1 MLRQFRG
8 DEPRR
13 MPPGGP
19 KQQGLG
25 SGVIVTP
32 EGHILT
38 SNHVIEGADEI
49 MVSIGA
55 EQKQYTA
62 KKIGTDPATDLAVLK
77 IDGEKFPAITFADLE
92 KTQVGDLVLAIG
104 NPFGVGQSVTMGI
117 ISAKGRGGMGMVDYE
132 NFIQTDASINPGN
145 SGGALVDFEGR
156 LVGINTAIVS
166 RTGGSQGVGFAVP
179 GDLARNVMQSILDK
193 GRVIRGHLGVIV
205 QPVTSDLAETFGL
218 KSTDGALVTEV
229 TPQSPAANTGVQ
241 RGDVITHV
249 NGQKITDPRDLRLT
263 VGGMEPGAKVEI
275 KYLRDVQEKTAQV
288 ELAELPT
295 EQGRFAQNDSS
306 ATGAV
311 LGGVT
316 IAEIDDRMR
325 QQYNLPP
332 DLKGALI
339 TNVTPD
345 SPAGE
350 AGLREGDVI
359 REIARQDVN
368 RARDAI
374 DLNRKIKT
382 DKGVVMLVWSNGSQR
397 YLVVNP
403 GDAERAG

>member
-1 MLRQFRG
+1 MEHPLLRQYRG
-8 DEPRR
+8 ADPRR
-13 MPPGGP
+13 IPPGGGP

-55 EQKQYTA
+55 EQKQYPA

-311 LGGVT
+311 L
-316 IAEIDDRMR
+316 
-325 QQYNLPP
+325 
-332 DLKGALI
+332 
-339 TNVTPD
+339 
-345 SPAGE
+345 
-350 AGLREGDVI
+350 
-359 REIARQDVN
+359 
-368 RARDAI
+368 
-374 DLNRKIKT
+374 
-382 DKGVVMLVWSNGSQR
+382 
-397 YLVVNP
+397 
-403 GDAERAG
+403 